1 MLLTHRQYSTKIRA
15 IAVEGTTLKRAL
27 GVVSAFFVT
36 FATTVFNSHAVQSN
50 DWTQAYKEVRVGVP
64 EQTEPLVSIKDG
76 EAIGLDVDLMK
87 KFTQGFSANIVWKPC
102 GHWHDCIKA
111 IKNKE
116 IDVLTSVS
124 YSVERN
130 QFMDFTQSY
139 WSTPWAVA
147 SMNTAQL
154 ASGSLSLEQLADSKI
169 GVIEGYNIVPQLSQL
184 RSVQTVEVS
193 GIREGVN
200 LLRNGAV
207 DYYVD
212 SLPLLVHELQ
222 ERPLPG
228 SELSVIDDAQG
239 EELYLAVRDDW
250 KPLVMALN
258 HGIDSVTESER
269 NELKNKW
276 YGFHLEQGWSNKEL
290 LDIAMKVGSVVL
302 LIIVGF
308 AIWNSRLRQE
318 VKLRKAA
325 ERRIRH
331 IATHDEL
338 TGLPNRNLMQDRLE
352 QTISQNERTG
362 KPFAVLFLDLDGF
375 KRINDEFGHN
385 YGDELLIQAA
395 HRMGTLLR
403 RSDTV
408 CRHGGDEFV
417 ILLPTANSVG
427 SSLAVSRKLVV
438 QLAKPYKVKRQQLEI
453 SVSIGVALYPKNGTN
468 IDDLL
473 RSADKAMYRAK
484 AAGKNDVR
492 LAGDDG

>member
-1 MLLTHRQYSTKIRA
+1 MLKLT
-15 IAVEGTTLKRAL
+15 V
-27 GVVSAFFVT
+27 
-36 FATTVFNSHAVQSN
+36 
-50 DWTQAYKEVRVGVP
+50 
-64 EQTEPLVSIKDG
+64 
-76 EAIGLDVDLMK
+76 
-87 KFTQGFSANIVWKPC
+87 
-102 GHWHDCIKA
+102 
-111 IKNKE
+111 
-116 IDVLTSVS
+116 
-124 YSVERN
+124 
-130 QFMDFTQSY
+130 
-139 WSTPWAVA
+139 
-147 SMNTAQL
+147 
-154 ASGSLSLEQLADSKI
+154 
-169 GVIEGYNIVPQLSQL
+169 
-184 RSVQTVEVS
+184 
-193 GIREGVN
+193 
-200 LLRNGAV
+200 
-207 DYYVD
+207 
-212 SLPLLVHELQ
+212 
-222 ERPLPG
+222 
-228 SELSVIDDAQG
+228 
-239 EELYLAVRDDW
+239 
-250 KPLVMALN
+250 
-258 HGIDSVTESER
+258 
-269 NELKNKW
+269 
-276 YGFHLEQGWSNKEL
+276 